1 MNSSN
6 KEVNYLMQLLSCALN
21 GTKPDI
27 AEEGTD
33 FSALFALAKKHQIY
47 NIIYPLISDMESVSK
62 EEKENWRNYNLSE
75 ITRMLTVNHERSVI
89 FNELTENEIRFMP
102 LKGLILKNYY
112 PKESMRQMSDND
124 ILYDFTK
131 RDILHGIMV
140 RNGYKAVA
148 TGENSDDYFKQP
160 YSTFEFHRELFFKES
175 DFCPHFDN
183 LWDNAYRD
191 KDNPFMY
198 HMNLN
203 DVYVYSVCHM
213 YKHFSTAGCGV
224 RFLADI
230 YVFLRKEKDNLDWG
244 YIHECLEQYGI
255 SEYEKESRELA
266 FKLFGEKELSE
277 KETALFETYINFGIY
292 GSGKI
297 RLAKNIEKLAD
308 SGSVK
313 NAKKKYIF
321 KRLFPSRKKMI
332 ADYRVLEK
340 KPWLLP
346 AYYIV
351 RLFKGAVNGKSTIS
365 EIKAV
370 NEIKDKK

>member
-6 KEVNYLMQLLSCALN
+6 KEVNYLMHLLSCALN
-21 GTKPDI
+21 GTAPDK
-27 AEEGTD
+27 AEEGMD

-47 NIIYPLISDMESVSK
+47 NIVYPLISDMEALPK

-75 ITRMLTVNHERSVI
+75 IARMLTVNNERSLIVNDLAKNGI
-89 FNELTENEIRFMP
+89 KFMP

-140 RNGYKAVA
+140 KNGYKAVA
-148 TGENSDDYFKQP
+148 TGENSDDYFKP
-160 YSTFEFHRELFFKES
+160 PCSTFEFHRQLFFQES
-175 DFCPHFDN
+175 DFCPHFDH

-191 KDNPFMY
+191 EDNPCMY

-224 RFLADI
+224 RFLADN
-230 YVFLRKEKDNLDWG
+230 YVFLRKENDNLDWN
-244 YIHECLEQYGI
+244 YINHCFDEYGI
-255 SEYEKESRELA
+255 SEYERESRELA
-266 FKLFGEKELSE
+266 FKLFGGKELNE
-277 KETALFETYINFGIY
+277 AETALFETYINFGIY

-308 SGSVK
+308 NGSVK
-313 NAKKKYIF
+313 TAKKKYIF
-321 KRLFPSRKKMI
+321 RRLFPSRKKMI
-332 ADYRVLEK
+332 ADYRALEK
-340 KPWLLP
+340 RPWLLP
-346 AYYIV
+346 AYYII
-351 RLFKGAVNGKSTIS
+351 RLVKGAVNGKSTIS

-370 NEIKDKK
+370 NEIKNKK